1 VNTHIIEGQ
10 SRSWFF
16 DAQICVAYA
25 EEVAEIIAAVEKPI
39 SRVVIT
45 EVHLDHWFGLEVL
58 ARGFPVDTNAID
70 STLMQPIMKRSCDD
84 GKAVVKLRQTRA

>member
-1 VNTHIIEGQ
+1 
-10 SRSWFF
+10 
-16 DAQICVAYA
+16 
-25 EEVAEIIAAVEKPI
+25 
-39 SRVVIT
+39 VIT